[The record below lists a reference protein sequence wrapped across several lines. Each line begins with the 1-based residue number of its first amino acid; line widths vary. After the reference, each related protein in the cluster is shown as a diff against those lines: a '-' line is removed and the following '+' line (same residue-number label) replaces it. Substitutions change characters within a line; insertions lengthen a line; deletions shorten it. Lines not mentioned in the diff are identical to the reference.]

1 MYLKR
6 QHLVSLIYP
15 DEGTPSNQGGYQL
28 SDFENVPGYVLL
40 GEPGMGKSSEFHR
53 EAKRVG
59 GNAPVSAHDLIHRGQ
74 EFYPKWKNGVV
85 FIEDI
90 DQVRTNDRSLGSVL
104 KQIASCLQEL
114 GNPPFRISCRT
125 ASWLSAEDL
134 TDLHLWIQT
143 EKIQILLL
151 NPPTMDEV
159 CEFISTKGL
168 NPTALIPQAEEQNI
182 RSFLFNPFLLITL
195 LDQVEHKSWPSNQRE
210 AFKMACTQMMKKH
223 RQSEDYPVESSCSV
237 SEIDAVFRCAGLLS
251 SLMLIT
257 NHKGWS
263 FESSNHS
270 QILSINDISTDNPK
284 ILSKALSSNLFWG
297 SPDCRVPSHRMYAE
311 FLAAYYLNEQICH
324 EKIAHQILLLL
335 TGKHQSPFLDLQGIT
350 GWLVTLNP
358 YMREILLE
366 KDPIATAF
374 YGQINHLTIGERE
387 SLLKNIAWSIDLN
400 RRSPS
405 RKILRSMAHHHLSSL
420 VSVIHLSSDRSEKR
434 QLLAY
439 DLMSGVQ
446 QFPHQK
452 SHVSLDTQ
460 DNLSDRYQENWLT
473 IVYDATWNDNIRC
486 LALKE
491 GHRVLKDASN
501 FEFLFRGIL
510 KDLKEKRLLDTKNH
524 LLGTLLHLLY
534 PNNVSPSELLDFLI
548 DGPVG
553 FHHNSYMEFWC
564 SLMDQSDDHHVRE
577 LLDSLCDCSDEVIQ
591 RLVNHRIT
599 NLVVTLLA
607 RNLDLY
613 GEHLSVKD
621 LNRWFGLVEFDL
633 PSSQLVTVNTSGQSY
648 GRYHEKASRSIH
660 IWLNKR
666 AHIQHALIEYELM
679 NSRSG
684 GIESALK
691 YTGVSASQTFRHWCL
706 SRAIQLCNSNP
717 TVAENLFL
725 YSIVKQ
731 HGWGDPISDR
741 EVALA
746 INGNPR
752 LMEWNEIRLSAQH
765 HIDPEKSEQQRE
777 IFAGYNF
784 KKHKHHELDLIRQ
797 QQNDLSTGNCSTTLL
812 HHIASIYFDGFITSR
827 GDPKTYLTSYLDG
840 DQKLAQSAIEG
851 FHTLL
856 YRDDLPDLHQICQL
870 YEDGQLSNYTFPFL
884 AAMEEEQD
892 QILHQLKGKLL
903 QRALG
908 FYLTADIQGF
918 PEGSTGTF
926 IHRDFNYLPKWYIY
940 AMKEDPKTV
949 ADVFVAIYKASI
961 RAKNLPNEHLIKMAI
976 DHEYIQIASQAVHRL
991 IPVFPTR
998 CSRRQLESLR
1008 YILWGAILHGS
1019 ISVSEIKK
1027 LVFNR
1032 LQRKNLDKVQ
1042 RAYWLCVGLVV
1053 DRNHSLKLLEEFLS
1067 IGRDSRAYDIL
1078 DFLVLNPTQSLI
1090 LHNLNQWS
1098 IDEVSRLI
1106 KAMGRHVHR
1115 SRFED
1120 DVLLKSQHRLVL
1132 RRYSLVLEVCVQ
1144 SLTQYGID
1152 QVSHMLT
1159 SLASDPELIAWK
1171 KEIQRIYRTQLKS
1184 HVVIPAQD
1192 ISLQQVQK
1200 ILQNKSSVNKEN
1212 LIIE

>member
-6 QHLVSLIYP
+6 QHLVSLIHP
-15 DEGTPSNQGGYQL
+15 DEGTPSDQGGYQL

-40 GEPGMGKSSEFHR
+40 GEPGMGKSREFHR
-53 EAKRVG
+53 ETKRVG
-59 GNAPVSAHDLIHRGQ
+59 GDVPISADDLIHSGQ

-90 DQVRTNDRSLGSVL
+90 DQVRTNDRGLVSVV
-104 KQIASCLQEL
+104 KQITSCLEEL
-114 GNPPFRISCRT
+114 GNPAFRISCRT

-134 TDLHLWIQT
+134 ADLHLWIQS

-159 CEFISTKGL
+159 CDFISLKGL
-168 NPTALIPQAEEQNI
+168 NPTTLIPQAEERNI

-195 LDQVEHKSWPSNQRE
+195 LNLVEHKSWPSHRTE
-210 AFKMACTQMMKKH
+210 AFKMACTQLMKQQ
-223 RQSEDYPVESSCSV
+223 RQNEDYSFQFSGSV
-237 SEIDAVFRCAGLLS
+237 SEIDAMFRCAGLLS

-263 FESSNHS
+263 FEPSNHS
-270 QILSINDISTDNPK
+270 QILSLTDISTDDPNL
-284 ILSKALSSNLFWG
+284 LSKTLSSDLFWG
-297 SPDCRVPSHRMYAE
+297 SPERRVPPHRIYAE
-311 FLAAYYLNEQICH
+311 FLAAYYLNELICH
-324 EKIAHQILLLL
+324 QKIAHQILLLL
-335 TGKHQSPFLDLQGIT
+335 TGNHQSPFLDLQGIT

-358 YMREILLE
+358 YMRKILLQ

-374 YGQINHLTIGERE
+374 YGKINHLTIGERE
-387 SLLKNIAWSIDLN
+387 SLLNNIARSIDLN

-434 QLLAY
+434 QLLAF
-439 DLMSGVQ
+439 DLISGVQ
-446 QFPHQK
+446 QFSHQK
-452 SHVSLDTQ
+452 SHVSLDIQ
-460 DNLSDRYQENWLT
+460 DNLSDRNQENWLT
-473 IVYDATWNDNIRC
+473 IVYDASWNDDIRC

-491 GHRVLKDASN
+491 GHRVLKDASD

-510 KDLKEKRLLDTKNH
+510 KDLKEERLLDTKNH

-534 PNNVSPSELLDFLI
+534 PDNVSPSELLDFLI

-553 FHHNSYMEFWC
+553 FHHHSYMKFWC

-577 LLDSLCDCSDEVIQ
+577 LLDSLCDCSDKVIQ
-591 RLVNHRIT
+591 KLLTHRRT
-599 NLVVTLLA
+599 NLVVILLA

-613 GEHLSVKD
+613 GEQLSIID
-621 LNRWFGLVEFDL
+621 LHRWFGLVEFDL
-633 PSSQLVTVNTSGQSY
+633 PSSQLVAVNTSGQWF
-648 GRYHEKASRSIH
+648 GRYHEESSRSIH

-666 AHIQHALIEYELM
+666 THIQHALIENELM

-684 GIESALK
+684 GVECALK
-691 YTGVSASQTFRHWCL
+691 YTGVSASKTFRHWCL

-717 TVAENLFL
+717 TVAENLFW

-731 HGWGDPISDR
+731 HGWGDPLSDR

-746 INGNPR
+746 INGNPS
-752 LMEWNEIRLSAQH
+752 LMEWNEVRLSAQH
-765 HIDPEKSEQQRE
+765 HIDPEESEQQRE
-777 IFAGYNF
+777 IVAGNNF
-784 KKHKHHELDLIRQ
+784 KNQKHHELDLIRQ

-812 HHIASIYFDGFITSR
+812 HHIASIYFDGLTSSG
-827 GDPKTYLTSYLDG
+827 GDPKANLTSYLDG
-840 DQKLAQSAIEG
+840 DQKLVQSAIAG
-851 FHTLL
+851 FRTLL

-870 YEDGQLSNYTFPFL
+870 YENGQRSNYTFPFL

-892 QILHQLKGKLL
+892 QILYQLKGKLL

-926 IHRDFNYLPKWYIY
+926 IHKDFNYLPKWYIF
-940 AMKEDPKTV
+940 AMKEDPKTL
-949 ADVFVAIYKASI
+949 ADVFVAIYKASV
-961 RAKNLPNEHLIKMAI
+961 RAKSLPNQHLIKLAI

-991 IPVFPTR
+991 IPIFPTR
-998 CSRRQLESLR
+998 CSSRQLESLR
-1008 YILWGAILHGS
+1008 YILWGAIVHGS
-1019 ISVSEIKK
+1019 ISASDLKK

-1032 LQRKNLDKVQ
+1032 LQRKNLDKSQ

-1053 DRNHSLKLLEEFLS
+1053 DRDHYLDLLEEFLS
-1067 IGRDSRAYDIL
+1067 VGRDSRAYDIL
-1078 DFLVLNPTQSLI
+1078 DFLVLNPTQTLI

-1098 IDEVSRLI
+1098 CDEVFRLI
-1106 KAMGRHVHR
+1106 KAIGRHVHR
-1115 SRFED
+1115 SKFED
-1120 DVLLKSQHRLVL
+1120 DVLLKSHHRLVL
-1132 RRYSLVLEVCVQ
+1132 RRFSLVLEVCVQ
-1144 SLTQYGID
+1144 SLTQYDID

-1171 KEIQRIYRTQLKS
+1171 KEIQRIQWTQLKS
-1184 HVVIPAQD
+1184 QVVIPAQD

-1200 ILQNKSSVNKEN
+1200 ILHNTSSVNEEN
-1212 LIIE
+1212 LID